1 MKMARSDNDMVQKLV
16 TEDSFVNGVFVP
28 AGHPASYSADQ
39 LTGKEPHIHDMGDY
53 TPVVVEQA
61 AISPTGPNP
70 TTPQQIPAD
79 AVQTAGGGYVRPGV
93 ELRAEVTAPRD
104 TRLAGR
110 SEEGDTTEGD
120 VMEEL
125 KKANEETARLRAQ
138 LAAAQNRTNDRE
150 LRPAGSPVSTQDD
163 NDGLVEGTVADIVA
177 ALGGKTDDEIEAM
190 RKAEVDREKPRKG
203 VLDAIKAEQRNRK
216 G

>member
-1 MKMARSDNDMVQKLV
+1 MKMAHENMVQKLV

-28 AGHPASYSADQ
+28 AGHPASYNADQ

-53 TPVVVEQA
+53 TPVIVEQA

-70 TTPQQIPAD
+70 TVPQQIPAD
-79 AVQTAGGGYVRPGV
+79 AVQAPGGGYVRPGV
-93 ELRAEVTAPRD
+93 ELRAEVTTAQD

-110 SEEGDTTEGD
+110 TEEGDTTEGD
-120 VMEEL
+120 VMDEL
-125 KKANEETARLRAQ
+125 KAANEETARLRAQ
-138 LAAAQNRTNDRE
+138 LAAAQNNSHDRE
-150 LRPAGSPVSTQDD
+150 LRPAASTASTQDD

-177 ALGGKTDDEIEAM
+177 TLGGKTDDEIEAM

-203 VLDAIKAEQRNRK
+203 VLDAIKAEQGNRK